1 MVGSLEAGGEK
12 MTLVVPNILE
22 EARQLSPSLLAAGL
36 ILGLLLWLYGGRGHR
51 FWLVL
56 TMTTAGGVFGLS
68 FGAAYSLQ
76 PLVAGLLL
84 AVTAGA
90 LALALA
96 RVILFIAG
104 GAACIW
110 LARTIAP
117 SWDEPALCFLLG
129 GLLGVLLYKVW
140 VTALSS
146 LAGALLI
153 AYSILGLF
161 SHLGMDGLPTWA
173 DQQAPLLNWIC
184 AATAVLGLLT
194 QLLMER
200 RRLRRIRKKATD
212 EIEAEQFA
220 RDHPPPP
227 PLRRPWWDLRPLK
240 MGGKRAA

>member
-1 MVGSLEAGGEK
+1 MNAVASD
-12 MTLVVPNILE
+12 ILE
-22 EARQLSPSLLAAGL
+22 EVRQLPPFMLAAGL
-36 ILGLLLWLYGGRGHR
+36 AIGLLLWLYGGRGHR

-56 TMTTAGGVFGLS
+56 AMTTAGGVFGLH

-96 RVILFIAG
+96 RVILFVAG

-117 SWDEPALCFLLG
+117 SWDEPALFFLVG

-153 AYSILGLF
+153 AYSILGLL
-161 SHLGMDGLPTWA
+161 SHFGMDGLPAWA

-200 RRLRRIRKKATD
+200 RRVRRIRQK
-212 EIEAEQFA
+212 EAEEKAAEDFA

-227 PLRRPWWDLRPLK
+227 PKPWWSWKSPK
-240 MGGKRAA
+240 TGGRWAA

>member
-1 MVGSLEAGGEK
+1 
-12 MTLVVPNILE
+12 MTVISPEILE
-22 EARQLSPSLLAAGL
+22 EVRQLSPFLLATGL
-36 ILGLLLWLYGGRGHR
+36 VLGLLLWLFGGRGHR

-56 TMTTAGGVFGLS
+56 AMTVAGGVFGLS

-96 RVILFIAG
+96 RVMLFVAG
-104 GAACIW
+104 GGACIW

-117 SWDEPALCFLLG
+117 SWDEPALCFLIG

-153 AYSILGLF
+153 AYSILGLL
-161 SHLGMDGLPTWA
+161 SSLGMGEVTTWA
-173 DQQAPLLNWIC
+173 GQQAPLLNWIF
-184 AATAVLGLLT
+184 AATAVLGVLT
-194 QLLMER
+194 QLLLER
-200 RRLRRIRKKATD
+200 RRRRWLREMAA
-212 EIEAEQFA
+212 EQEAEEFA
-220 RDHPPPP
+220 RDHPPPRP
-227 PLRRPWWDLRPLK
+227 PRHWWDLRRSK
-240 MGGKRAA
+240 MGGRRAA

>member
-1 MVGSLEAGGEK
+1 MN
-12 MTLVVPNILE
+12 LVAPDILE
-22 EARQLSPSLLAAGL
+22 EVRQLPSFLLATGL
-36 ILGLLLWLYGGRGHR
+36 VLGLLLWLFGGRGHR

-56 TMTTAGGVFGLS
+56 AMTVSGGVFGLY

-96 RVILFIAG
+96 RVILFVAG

-110 LARTIAP
+110 LARTVAP
-117 SWDEPALCFLLG
+117 SWDEPALCFLIG

-146 LAGALLI
+146 LAGALLT
-153 AYSILGLF
+153 AYSILGLL
-161 SHLGMDGLPTWA
+161 SHLGVDGLATWA

-184 AATAVLGLLT
+184 AAFAVLGLLT

-200 RRLRRIRKKATD
+200 RRLRRIRQKAAD
-212 EIEAEQFA
+212 EKEAEDFA
-220 RDHPPPP
+220 RDYPPPAP
-227 PLRRPWWDLRPLK
+227 RPWWSWKPPRT
-240 MGGKRAA
+240 GGRRAA